1 MGVYPCSIACM
12 VFASLSLFCGQHW
25 QLIKVGGNGWSFS
38 NVAFL
43 VFFSVYMTKL
53 YETQVSER
61 SIVAL
66 LHDYSFFLI
75 TI

>member
-1 MGVYPCSIACM
+1 MWLFLCFFSVYM
-12 VFASLSLFCGQHW
+12 TT
-25 QLIKVGGNGWSFS
+25 NGWSSS

-43 VFFSVYMTKL
+43 VFFFSVYMTKL
-53 YETQVSER
+53 YETQATEL

-66 LHDYSFFLI
+66 LHDYSFFII

>member
-1 MGVYPCSIACM
+1 MGGVLQM
-12 VFASLSLFCGQHW
+12 WLFC
-25 QLIKVGGNGWSFS
+25 
-38 NVAFL
+38 

-53 YETQVSER
+53 HETQASEL

>member
-1 MGVYPCSIACM
+1 M
-12 VFASLSLFCGQHW
+12 
-25 QLIKVGGNGWSFS
+25 
-38 NVAFL
+38 AFL

-53 YETQVSER
+53 YETQAAEL

-66 LHDYSFFLI
+66 LYDYSFFTI